1 MTMFTNVNLAAP
13 IGALLLL
20 VTAVA
25 LLLVSVVL
33 LYALIKKKTLLGR
46 LAFLTLATVAGVYV
60 GLMLIFSWS
69 SSNRVLMRG
78 QEKYFCEIDCHL
90 AYSVVDV
97 RQTKSLGNPAQPL
110 NASGMFYMIIVR
122 TRFDETTKSSRR
134 GNGRLSPN
142 SRLVAILDDTGS
154 RFEPSQAAQALIEQS
169 SPEGTPMDS
178 PLRPGESY
186 TSTLVFDLPPT
197 IQAPVLLIHEGDW
210 ITRFVIGNENSLAH
224 KKTVFQI

>member
-1 MTMFTNVNLAAP
+1 MFTNVNLSAP

-20 VTAVA
+20 GTVVA
-25 LLLVSVVL
+25 LLLISLVL
-33 LYALIKKKTLLGR
+33 LYALIAKKTLLGR
-46 LAFLTLATVAGVYV
+46 LAFLTLAMVAGVYV

-69 SSNRVLMRG
+69 SSNRVLVRG

-122 TRFDETTKSSRR
+122 TRFDEATISSLR
-134 GNGRLSPN
+134 GDGSLSPN
-142 SRLVAILDDTGS
+142 PRLVAIVDSTGS
-154 RFEPSQAAQALIEQS
+154 RFEVSQAAQALVEQS
-169 SPEGTPMDS
+169 APEGTPMDS

-186 TSTLVFDLPPT
+186 TSTLIFDLPPT
-197 IQAPVLLIHEGDW
+197 VRTPVLLINEGDW

>member
-1 MTMFTNVNLAAP
+1 MTMFTNVNLSAP

-20 VTAVA
+20 LTAVA

-33 LYALIKKKTLLGR
+33 LYALIGKKTLLGK

-69 SSNRVLMRG
+69 SSHRVLLRG

-97 RQTKSLGNPAQPL
+97 RQAKSLGNPAHPL

-122 TRFDETTKSSRR
+122 TRFDQTTISSSR
-134 GNGRLSPN
+134 GNGLLRPN
-142 SRLVAILDDTGS
+142 SRLVAIVDSTGS
-154 RFEPSQAAQALIEQS
+154 RFEPSQAAQALVEQS

-186 TSTLVFDLPPT
+186 VSTLIFDLPPAV
-197 IQAPVLLIHEGDW
+197 QAPVLLINEGDW
-210 ITRFVIGNENSLAH
+210 LTRFVIGNENSLAH

>member
-1 MTMFTNVNLAAP
+1 MVTNVNLSAP

-20 VTAVA
+20 GTVVA
-25 LLLVSVVL
+25 LLLITLVL
-33 LYALIKKKTLLGR
+33 LYALIAKKTLLGR

-69 SSNRVLMRG
+69 SSNRVLVRG

-122 TRFDETTKSSRR
+122 TRFDETTISSLR
-134 GNGRLSPN
+134 GDGPLSPN
-142 SRLVAILDDTGS
+142 PRLVAIVDSTGS
-154 RFEPSQAAQALIEQS
+154 RFEVSQAAQALVEQS
-169 SPEGTPMDS
+169 APEGTPMDS

-186 TSTLVFDLPPT
+186 TSTLIFDLPPT
-197 IQAPVLLIHEGDW
+197 VHAPVLLINEGDW

>member
-122 TRFDETTKSSRR
+122 TRFDETTISSRR

-142 SRLVAILDDTGS
+142 SRLVAMLDDTGS

>member
-1 MTMFTNVNLAAP
+1 MFTNVNLAAP

-122 TRFDETTKSSRR
+122 TRFDETTISSRR

>member
-46 LAFLTLATVAGVYV
+46 LAFLSLATVAGVYV

-122 TRFDETTKSSRR
+122 TRFDETTISSRR

>member
-1 MTMFTNVNLAAP
+1 MVTNVNLSAP

-20 VTAVA
+20 GTVVA
-25 LLLVSVVL
+25 LLLITLVL
-33 LYALIKKKTLLGR
+33 LYALIAKKTLLGR
-46 LAFLTLATVAGVYV
+46 LAFLTLAMVAGVYV

-69 SSNRVLMRG
+69 SSNRVLVRG

-122 TRFDETTKSSRR
+122 TRFDETTISSLR
-134 GNGRLSPN
+134 GDGPLSPN
-142 SRLVAILDDTGS
+142 PRLVAIVDSTGS
-154 RFEPSQAAQALIEQS
+154 RFEVSQAAQALVEQS
-169 SPEGTPMDS
+169 APEGTPMDS

-186 TSTLVFDLPPT
+186 TSTLIFDLPPT
-197 IQAPVLLIHEGDW
+197 VHAPVLLINEGDW

>member
-1 MTMFTNVNLAAP
+1 MTMFTNVNLSAP
-13 IGALLLL
+13 IGALLLIATALALGL
-20 VTAVA
+20 VG
-25 LLLVSVVL
+25 VVI
-33 LYALIKKKTLLGR
+33 LYALIRKKMLLVG
-46 LAFLTLATVAGVYV
+46 LGFLTLAMVAGVYV

-69 SSNRVLMRG
+69 SSDRVLLRG

-110 NASGMFYMIIVR
+110 NASGMFYVIVVR
-122 TRFDETTKSSRR
+122 TRFDETTISSRR
-134 GNGRLSPN
+134 GNGPLSPN
-142 SRLVAILDDTGS
+142 SRVVAIVDSTGS
-154 RFEPSQAAQALIEQS
+154 RFEPSPAAQALVEQS
-169 SPEGTPMDS
+169 SPQGTPMDS

-186 TSTLVFDLPPT
+186 TSTLIFDLPPT
-197 IQAPVLLIHEGDW
+197 VQAPVLLINDGDW

>member
-1 MTMFTNVNLAAP
+1 MFTNVNLSAP

-20 VTAVA
+20 GTVVA
-25 LLLVSVVL
+25 LLLISLVL
-33 LYALIKKKTLLGR
+33 LYALIAKKTLLGR

-60 GLMLIFSWS
+60 GLMLLFSWS
-69 SSNRVLMRG
+69 SSNRVLVRG

-122 TRFDETTKSSRR
+122 TRFDETTISSLR
-134 GNGRLSPN
+134 GDGPLTPN
-142 SRLVAILDDTGS
+142 PRLVAIVDSTGS
-154 RFEPSQAAQALIEQS
+154 RFEVSQAAQSLVGQS
-169 SPEGTPMDS
+169 PPEGTPMDS

-186 TSTLVFDLPPT
+186 TSTLIFDLPPT
-197 IQAPVLLIHEGDW
+197 VRAPVLLINEGDW
-210 ITRFVIGNENSLAH
+210 ITRFVIGNENSFGH
-224 KKTVFQI
+224 KKTVFQL

>member
-69 SSNRVLMRG
+69 SSNRVLVRG

-110 NASGMFYMIIVR
+110 NASGMFYVIIVR
-122 TRFDETTKSSRR
+122 TRFDETTISSRR

-224 KKTVFQI
+224 EKAVFQI

>member
-1 MTMFTNVNLAAP
+1 MFTNVNLSAP

-25 LLLVSVVL
+25 LLLISIVL
-33 LYALIKKKTLLGR
+33 LYALIRNKTLPGR

-69 SSNRVLMRG
+69 SSNRVLLRG

-110 NASGMFYMIIVR
+110 NASGIFDVIIVPQ
-122 TRFDETTKSSRR
+122 K
-134 GNGRLSPN
+134 NGVS
-142 SRLVAILDDTGS
+142 I
-154 RFEPSQAAQALIEQS
+154 
-169 SPEGTPMDS
+169 
-178 PLRPGESY
+178 
-186 TSTLVFDLPPT
+186 
-197 IQAPVLLIHEGDW
+197 
-210 ITRFVIGNENSLAH
+210 
-224 KKTVFQI
+224 